1 VIITV
6 SFTLFLGIIVA
17 LLVRSTYRLS
27 ATAALICTV
36 FGFMLAQTSFAPMI
50 QSILTQTTTM
60 ISNL

>member
-1 VIITV
+1 MIITV

>member
-6 SFTLFLGIIVA
+6 SFTLALGVIVA

-27 ATAALICTV
+27 ASAAVICIV

-50 QSILTQTTTM
+50 QQMLDNVTHM
-60 ISNL
+60 ISTL

>member
-1 VIITV
+1 MIITV

-50 QSILTQTTTM
+50 QSMLTQTTQM

>member
-50 QSILTQTTTM
+50 QSMLTQTTQM